1 MQDFNELLA
10 AFRAQSSGAPQLSA
24 LEQFMH
30 SPQGQGMAQGLSQ
43 ETTAR
48 IAQAA
53 QAAGQGDREGAQ
65 AAVAAILRT
74 PEGAALAAQIK
85 NLLGK

>member
-10 AFRAQSSGAPQLSA
+10 AFRAQSGGAPQLSA

-48 IAQAA
+48 IA

>member
-1 MQDFNELLA
+1 MWFI
-10 AFRAQSSGAPQLSA
+10 R
-24 LEQFMH
+24 
-30 SPQGQGMAQGLSQ
+30 SQ